1 MALLDQ
7 YGRPVRQKMLT
18 KAVAEPGITSIRQA
32 FAHTVASGLTPQ
44 RLSNILSACDDGEI
58 YDYLVLAEE
67 MEERDPHY
75 FSVLGMRKRAVSGT
89 TATIK
94 PASDNAQDIKIAD
107 AVRENIAEHDG
118 YTKLVEDVLDALGK
132 GFSATEIIWGRS
144 SSEWWFEE
152 FVHRPA
158 RFFQFDR
165 DTGRELRLRDEDDLF
180 NGVELDPLKWVV
192 HNAQLKS
199 GLAARGGL
207 ARVVAFGWM
216 CKSYTLKDWMAF
228 IETYGLPLRM
238 GRYGPEA
245 TPKDVEVLFQAV
257 ANIGTD
263 AAAVLPKSMEID
275 FTDTASSTGD
285 KVFENLARYI
295 DEQVS
300 KAVLGQTMTSDD
312 GSSNAQAEVHNDVR
326 HDISVADALAVS
338 GTLNRDLVKPY
349 VDLNFGVQKV
359 YPRLLI
365 EVIEPEDIDM
375 IMRNVFRMSSQG
387 TKFKATE
394 IRAKLGFTD
403 PDADD
408 EVTGVIAPPAANTAS
423 NTALNRAGDT
433 PPDLLD
439 ELEAEM
445 LEDWEDVMG
454 DLLEPVEDAIAGAD
468 SYEDALDRLAKV
480 LPNMGVSKLIE
491 GLVKGMF
498 KARALG
504 DVKDG

>member
-7 YGRPVRQKMLT
+7 FGRPVRQKVLT
-18 KAVAEPGITSIRQA
+18 QTVAEPGITSVRQA

-44 RLSNILSACDDGEI
+44 RLSEILRSCDDGEI
-58 YDYLVLAEE
+58 DDYLVLAEE

-75 FSVLGMRKRAVSGT
+75 FSVLGMRKRAVSGI

-94 PASDNAQDIKIAD
+94 PASDSAQDVKIAD
-107 AVRENIAEHDG
+107 EVRKNIAEHDG
-118 YTKLVEDVLDALGK
+118 YTTLVEDVLDALGK

-144 SSEWWFEE
+144 SSEWWFEA

-165 DTGRELRLRDEDDLF
+165 DTGRELRLRDEADLF

-207 ARVVAFGWM
+207 ARVVAFSWM
-216 CKSYTLKDWMAF
+216 CKAYTLKDWVAF
-228 IETYGLPLRM
+228 VETYGLPLRM
-238 GRYGPEA
+238 GRYGSEA
-245 TPKDVEVLFQAV
+245 TPKDVEKLFQAV

-263 AAAVLPKSMEID
+263 AAAVLPKSMDIE
-275 FTDTASSTGD
+275 FTDTATSTGD
-285 KVFENLARYI
+285 KVFENLARYV

-312 GSSNAQAEVHNDVR
+312 GSSNAQAQVHNDVR
-326 HDISVADALAVS
+326 HDIAVADARAVS

-349 VDLNFGVQKV
+349 VDLNFGVQKA
-359 YPRLLI
+359 YPRLKI

-394 IRAKLGFTD
+394 VRAKLGFTD
-403 PDADD
+403 PDDDD
-408 EVTGVIAPPAANTAS
+408 EVIGVASPPPAT
-423 NTALNRAGDT
+423 NTALNRAGVSADA
-433 PPDLLD
+433 LD

-454 DLLEPVEDAIAGAD
+454 DLLGPVEDAIAGAD
-468 SYEDALDRLAKV
+468 SYEDALERLAKV
-480 LPNMGVSKLIE
+480 LPNMGSSKLIE

-504 DVKDG
+504 DVQDG

>member
-7 YGRPVRQKMLT
+7 FGRPVNYKVLT
-18 KAVAEPGITSIRQA
+18 QRVAEPGITSVRQV
-32 FAHTVASGLTPQ
+32 FAGTVASGLTPQ
-44 RLSNILSACDDGEI
+44 SLAGILRACDQGEM
-58 YDYLVLAEE
+58 DQYLVLAEE

-75 FSVLGMRKRAVSGT
+75 FSVLGMRKRAVSGVV
-89 TATIK
+89 ATVK
-94 PASDNAQDIKIAD
+94 AASESPADIKIAD
-107 AVRENIAEHDG
+107 AVRENIAEHNG
-118 YTKLVEDVLDALGK
+118 YTTLVEDILDALGK

-144 SSEWWFEE
+144 TSEWWFEE
-152 FVHRPA
+152 FVHQPA

-165 DTGRELRLRDEDDLF
+165 DTGRELRWRDEADLL
-180 NGVELDPLKWVV
+180 NGVELKPLKWVV

-207 ARVVAFGWM
+207 ARVVAFSWM
-216 CKSYTLKDWMAF
+216 CKAYTLKDWMAF

-245 TPKDVEVLFQAV
+245 TAKDVDALFQAV

-263 AAAVLPKSMEID
+263 AAAVLPKSMEIE

-285 KVFENLARYI
+285 KVFENLARYV
-295 DEQVS
+295 DEQIS

-312 GSSNAQAEVHNDVR
+312 GSSNAQAQVHNNVR
-326 HDISVADALAVS
+326 HDIAVADARAVS

-349 VDLNFGVQKV
+349 VDVNFGVQKA
-359 YPRLLI
+359 YPRLSI
-365 EVIEPEDIDM
+365 EVVEPEDIDM
-375 IMRNVFRMSSQG
+375 IMRNVFRMASQG
-387 TKFKATE
+387 TKFKAAE
-394 IRAKLGFTD
+394 IRARLGFTD
-403 PDADD
+403 PDDDD
-408 EVTGVIAPPAANTAS
+408 EVTGGAPPPPAT
-423 NTALNRAGDT
+423 NTALNRAGDVPADT
-433 PPDLLD
+433 LD

-454 DLLEPVEDAIAGAD
+454 DLLGPVEDAIAGAD
-468 SYEDALDRLAKV
+468 SYENALERLAKV
-480 LPNMGVSKLIE
+480 LPNMGASKLIE

>member
-7 YGRPVRQKMLT
+7 FGRPVRQKVLT
-18 KAVAEPGITSIRQA
+18 QTVAEPGITSVRQA
-32 FAHTVASGLTPQ
+32 FAGTVASGLTPQ
-44 RLSNILSACDDGEI
+44 SLAGILRACDDGEM
-58 YDYLVLAEE
+58 DQYLVLAEE

-75 FSVLGMRKRAVSGT
+75 FSVLGMRKRAVSGVV
-89 TATIK
+89 ATVK
-94 PASDNAQDIKIAD
+94 PASESAQDVKIAD

-118 YTKLVEDVLDALGK
+118 YTKLVEDILDALGK

-165 DTGRELRLRDEDDLF
+165 DTGRELRLRDEADLF
-180 NGVELDPLKWVV
+180 NGVELDPFKWVV

-207 ARVVAFGWM
+207 ARVVAFSWM
-216 CKSYTLKDWMAF
+216 CKAYTLKDWMAF

-238 GRYGPEA
+238 GRYGSEA
-245 TPKDVEVLFQAV
+245 TPKDVEKLFQAV

-263 AAAVLPKSMEID
+263 AAAVLPKSMEIE

-285 KVFENLARYI
+285 KVFENLARYV
-295 DEQVS
+295 DEQTS

-312 GSSNAQAEVHNDVR
+312 GSSNAQAQVHNDVR
-326 HDISVADALAVS
+326 HDIAVADARAVT
-338 GTLNRDLVKPY
+338 GTINRDLVKPY
-349 VDLNFGVQKV
+349 VDVNFGVQKA

-365 EVIEPEDIDM
+365 EVVEPEDTDM

-394 IRAKLGFTD
+394 VRSKLGFTD
-403 PDADD
+403 PDDDD
-408 EVTGVIAPPAANTAS
+408 EVIGGAPPPPAT
-423 NTALNRAGDT
+423 NTALNRAQDT
-433 PPDLLD
+433 RPDQLD
-439 ELEAEM
+439 ELEVEM
-445 LEDWEDVMG
+445 LEDWEEVMG
-454 DLLEPVEDAIAGAD
+454 DLLGPVEDAIADAD

-480 LPNMGVSKLIE
+480 LPNMGSSKLIE

-498 KARALG
+498 KARAVG

>member
-7 YGRPVRQKMLT
+7 FGRPVRQKVLT
-18 KAVAEPGITSIRQA
+18 QTVAEPGITSVRQA
-32 FAHTVASGLTPQ
+32 FAGTVASGLTPQ
-44 RLSNILSACDDGEI
+44 SLAGILRACDDGEM
-58 YDYLVLAEE
+58 DQYLVLAEE

-75 FSVLGMRKRAVSGT
+75 FSVLGMRKRAVSGVV
-89 TATIK
+89 ATVK
-94 PASDNAQDIKIAD
+94 PASESAQDVKIAD
-107 AVRENIAEHDG
+107 EVRENIAEHDG
-118 YTKLVEDVLDALGK
+118 YTKLVEDILDALGK

-165 DTGRELRLRDEDDLF
+165 DTGRELRLRDEADLF
-180 NGVELDPLKWVV
+180 NGVELDPFKWVV

-207 ARVVAFGWM
+207 ARVVAFSWM
-216 CKSYTLKDWMAF
+216 CKAYTLKDWMAF

-238 GRYGPEA
+238 GRYGSEA
-245 TPKDVEVLFQAV
+245 TPKDVEKLFQAV

-263 AAAVLPKSMEID
+263 AAAVLPKSMEIE

-285 KVFENLARYI
+285 KVFENLARYV
-295 DEQVS
+295 DEQTS

-312 GSSNAQAEVHNDVR
+312 GSSNAQAQVHNDVR
-326 HDISVADALAVS
+326 HDIAVADARAVT
-338 GTLNRDLVKPY
+338 GTINRDLVKPY
-349 VDLNFGVQKV
+349 VDVNFGVQKA

-365 EVIEPEDIDM
+365 EVVEPEDTDM

-394 IRAKLGFTD
+394 VRSKLGFTD
-403 PDADD
+403 PDDDD
-408 EVTGVIAPPAANTAS
+408 EVIGETPTPPAT
-423 NTALNRAGDT
+423 NTALNRAQGT
-433 PPDLLD
+433 RPDQLD
-439 ELEAEM
+439 DLEVEM
-445 LEDWEDVMG
+445 LEDWEEVMG
-454 DLLEPVEDAIAGAD
+454 DLLEPVEDTIASAD
-468 SYEDALDRLAKV
+468 SYEDALERLAKV
-480 LPNMGVSKLIE
+480 LPNMGPSKLIE

>member
-7 YGRPVRQKMLT
+7 FGRPVRHKVLT
-18 KAVAEPGITSIRQA
+18 QTVAEPGITSVRQA
-32 FAHTVASGLTPQ
+32 FAATVASGLTPQ
-44 RLSNILSACDDGEI
+44 SLAGILRACDEGEM
-58 YDYLVLAEE
+58 DQYLVLAEE

-75 FSVLGMRKRAVSGT
+75 FSVLGMRKRAVSGVV
-89 TATIK
+89 ATVK
-94 PASDNAQDIKIAD
+94 AASESAADIKIAD
-107 AVRENIAEHDG
+107 AVRQNIAEHDG
-118 YTKLVEDVLDALGK
+118 YTTLVEDILDALGK

-158 RFFQFDR
+158 RFFQYDR
-165 DTGRELRLRDEDDLF
+165 AAGRELRLRDEADLF
-180 NGVELDPLKWVV
+180 NGIELDPLKWVV

-207 ARVVAFGWM
+207 ARVVAFSWM
-216 CKSYTLKDWMAF
+216 CKGYTLKDWMAF

-245 TPKDVEVLFQAV
+245 TTKDVAALFQAV

-263 AAAVLPKSMEID
+263 AAAVLPKSMEIE

-285 KVFENLARYI
+285 KVFENLARYV

-312 GSSNAQAEVHNDVR
+312 GSSNAQAQVHNDVR
-326 HDISVADALAVS
+326 HDIAVADARAVS

-349 VDLNFGVQKV
+349 VDLNFGVQKA
-359 YPRLLI
+359 YPRLVI

-375 IMRNVFRMSSQG
+375 IMRNVFRMTSQG
-387 TKFKATE
+387 LKVKASE
-394 IRAKLGFTD
+394 VRSKLGLTD
-403 PDADD
+403 PDDDD
-408 EVTGVIAPPAANTAS
+408 EVIGGAPPPPAT

-433 PPDLLD
+433 PPDQLD

-445 LEDWEDVMG
+445 LEDWEEVMG
-454 DLLEPVEDAIAGAD
+454 DLLGPVEDAIAGAD
-468 SYEDALDRLAKV
+468 SYENALERLAKV
-480 LPNMGVSKLIE
+480 LPNMGPSKLIE

-498 KARALG
+498 KARAIG
-504 DVKDG
+504 DVKDD

>member
-7 YGRPVRQKMLT
+7 FGRPVRQKVLT
-18 KAVAEPGITSIRQA
+18 QTVAEPGITSVRQA
-32 FAHTVASGLTPQ
+32 FAGTVASGLTPQ
-44 RLSNILSACDDGEI
+44 SLAGILRACDDGEM
-58 YDYLVLAEE
+58 DQYLVLAEE

-75 FSVLGMRKRAVSGT
+75 FSVLGMRKRAVSGVV
-89 TATIK
+89 ATVK
-94 PASDNAQDIKIAD
+94 PASESAADVKIAD

-118 YTKLVEDVLDALGK
+118 YTKLVEDILDALGK

-165 DTGRELRLRDEDDLF
+165 DTGRELRLRDEADLF
-180 NGVELDPLKWVV
+180 NGVELDPFKWVV

-207 ARVVAFGWM
+207 ARVVAFSWM
-216 CKSYTLKDWMAF
+216 CKAYTLKDWMAF

-245 TPKDVEVLFQAV
+245 TAKDVDKLFQAV

-263 AAAVLPKSMEID
+263 AAAVLPKSMEIE

-285 KVFENLARYI
+285 KVFENLARYV
-295 DEQVS
+295 DEQTS

-312 GSSNAQAEVHNDVR
+312 GSSNAQAQVHNDVR
-326 HDISVADALAVS
+326 HDIAVADARSVT
-338 GTLNRDLVKPY
+338 GTINRDLVKPY
-349 VDLNFGVQKV
+349 VDVNFGVQKA

-365 EVIEPEDIDM
+365 EVVEPEDTDM

-394 IRAKLGFTD
+394 VRSKLGFTD
-403 PDADD
+403 PDDDD
-408 EVTGVIAPPAANTAS
+408 EVIGETPTPPAT
-423 NTALNRAGDT
+423 NTALNRAQDT
-433 PPDLLD
+433 RPDQLD
-439 ELEAEM
+439 ELEVEM
-445 LEDWEDVMG
+445 LEDWEEVMG
-454 DLLEPVEDAIAGAD
+454 DLLEPVEDAIASAD
-468 SYEDALDRLAKV
+468 SYEDALERLAKV
-480 LPNMGVSKLIE
+480 LPNMGSSKLIE